1 MKKSDKKL
9 ILFDIDGILVRT
21 NGLAGTTVSIK
32 KHFNLDASE
41 INKKMYLEG
50 KTYRACFAEKLEALG
65 IKDPEKHEKFEIAIR
80 DAEPIK
86 DSIKNGGIIEKI
98 KGVEKFLKKVIS
110 EGYVIGLL
118 TGNSLE
124 SAKAKLEV
132 VDLWKYFKFG
142 AYGTETRVRAEL
154 VPLAIVEAEKCSN
167 FKFPKKDIFIIGDT
181 MQDIKCAKDSRV
193 KIISIATGNESF
205 ELLKE
210 HKPDFIFKD
219 FSDTNKIL
227 KVIQNE

>member
-1 MKKSDKKL
+1 MT
-9 ILFDIDGILVRT
+9 ILNHYHL
-21 NGLAGTTVSIK
+21 
-32 KHFNLDASE
+32 
-41 INKKMYLEG
+41 
-50 KTYRACFAEKLEALG
+50 
-65 IKDPEKHEKFEIAIR
+65 
-80 DAEPIK
+80 
-86 DSIKNGGIIEKI
+86 
-98 KGVEKFLKKVIS
+98 
-110 EGYVIGLL
+110 
-118 TGNSLE
+118 
-124 SAKAKLEV
+124 
-132 VDLWKYFKFG
+132 
-142 AYGTETRVRAEL
+142 
-154 VPLAIVEAEKCSN
+154 N